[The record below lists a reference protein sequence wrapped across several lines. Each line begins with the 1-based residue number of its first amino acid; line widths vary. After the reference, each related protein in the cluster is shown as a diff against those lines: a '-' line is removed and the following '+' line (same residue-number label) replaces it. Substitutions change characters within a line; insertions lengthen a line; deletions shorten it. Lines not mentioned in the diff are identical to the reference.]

1 MAKILYVTEIKDKL
15 RLKLL
20 STFYL
25 LIARDKRLP
34 KLIYFEF
41 ILKFVSGVC
50 DVPRYQWARLE
61 IKD

>member
-50 DVPRYQWARLE
+50 DVPQYQ
-61 IKD
+61 